1 MRASGI
7 LFPISSLPGQY
18 GIGGFSK
25 EAYAFADWL
34 KSCGQKYWQILP
46 LGPTGYGDSPYQSLS
61 TFAGN
66 PYFISID
73 ELVEQGLL
81 TFEERDSQIRDNM
94 GKVDYGDLFTNRI
107 PALRKAYD
115 RFVKDKDFNEFCENN
130 AQWLD
135 DYAIYRAIKDKS
147 DGKAWYDWNREYKF
161 RDENAINE
169 FRWNNSDDIDFYR
182 FCEFEFDRQWKRLKE
197 YVNSLGI
204 KIIGDLPIYVSPDS
218 ADAWSEPELLK
229 FDSDLKP
236 EFIAGCPPD
245 YFSPTGQL
253 WGNPV
258 YDWDYH
264 KQTGYKWW
272 IRRIKR
278 CLELYDVLR
287 LDHFRGFASY
297 YEIPFGSETAI
308 NGEWVKGPGISIF
321 NELKKQLGDI
331 PVIAEDLGL
340 LTDDVFELLDEVGYP
355 GMKVLEFAFGSG
367 YDNLYLPYNFDKNC
381 VVYTGTHDN
390 APLVGWLENI
400 DEGSRC
406 HICDYIGRYNLD
418 DKKIANEIIRLAMS
432 SAADTC
438 IIPMQDWLLLGN
450 EQRINTPSTTG
461 ENWRWRMIG
470 GSNNKKLSQRISF
483 FTKIYAR

>member
-7 LFPISSLPGQY
+7 LLPISSLPGRY
-18 GIGGFSK
+18 GIGGFSQ

-46 LGPTGYGDSPYQSLS
+46 LGPTGYGDSPYQSFS

-73 ELVEQGLL
+73 DLAEQGLL
-81 TFEERDSQIRDNM
+81 TDEERDCQIRDD
-94 GKVDYGDLFTNRI
+94 GEKIDYGDLFANRMF
-107 PALRKAYD
+107 ALRIAYG
-115 RFVKDKDFNEFCENN
+115 RFVKGAAFNDFCEKNSE
-130 AQWLD
+130 WLD
-135 DYAIYRAIKDKS
+135 DYALYRAIKDKS
-147 DGKAWYDWNREYKF
+147 DGKAWYEWSREYKF
-161 RDENAINE
+161 RDEYAIATFCEKN
-169 FRWNNSDDIDFYR
+169 RDDIDFYR
-182 FCEFEFDRQWKRLKE
+182 FCEYEFDRQWNKLKE

-204 KIIGDLPIYVSPDS
+204 KIIGDLPIYVSSDS
-218 ADAWSEPELLK
+218 ADAWSGSKLFK
-229 FDSDLKP
+229 YDSELKP
-236 EFIAGCPPD
+236 KAVAGCPPD

-258 YDWDYH
+258 YDWEYH
-264 KQTGYKWW
+264 KKTGFEWW

-278 CLELYDVLR
+278 CLELYDVIR

-308 NGEWVKGPGISIF
+308 NGEWVEGPGASVF
-321 NELKKQLGDI
+321 NELEKQLGSI

-355 GMKVLEFAFGSG
+355 RMKVLEFAFGSG
-367 YDNLYLPYNFDKNC
+367 YDNLYLPYNYDKNC

-390 APLVGWLENI
+390 APLVGWLEDA
-400 DEGSRC
+400 DEGCRC
-406 HICDYIGRYNLD
+406 HICDYIGRYDLD
-418 DKKIANEIIRLAMS
+418 NKDIANELIRLAMA

-450 EQRINTPSTTG
+450 AQRTNTPSTLG
-461 ENWRWRMIG
+461 ENWRWRMTC
-470 GSNNKKLSQRISF
+470 GSNNEELSGHISF
-483 FTKIYAR
+483 LTKTYAR